1 MRNDNNV
8 VRVKLERIETSTC
21 SIINIRLST
30 SILGCLCFNMEY
42 FAENISELFAGNKEF
57 VFLAEF

>member
-1 MRNDNNV
+1 MNLKV
-8 VRVKLERIETSTC
+8 A
-21 SIINIRLST
+21 NIRLST